1 MESINTVA
9 SSYIN
14 IGERSQQLDMVQH
27 VQEFS
32 TMVVLVTGAAG
43 IGKTAFVNEV
53 VSHLSVHHQVL
64 PLNALNTLTENNLLE
79 QVALHLGCASSFDEI
94 DASLADM
101 SEQNE
106 SLHLVIDD
114 AHLLDGAALNL
125 LVGKSQQD
133 KGWHLVLCGD
143 EGLQGRL
150 NDLQEELKKDNIY
163 HLIELGSLNELE
175 SGLFVDELL
184 QVTGKGSTLLSEK
197 KKHQLWLLSEGSPG
211 KLIELVDVEKESTQ
225 LSSSKFPVGHVA
237 AILLIGLA
245 LVFSYAYQ
253 DPVVAV
259 TEEDVIAQLLVQ
271 KSSSEKIGSDTEQ
284 HKSESAQVVNDI
296 NDSAINENKH
306 EKDNVVQPVVKPLV
320 AVNEQA
326 NSKAKAKASKIA
338 PVTEKISKPAPKEI
352 AKVASSKANPK
363 LHPLLRAQPQ
373 EYALQLLGVRNKKSA
388 QDFIKRFSRQL
399 NSEKLNVYETTF
411 KGQPWFVVVYGP
423 YQNKINA
430 SDEAV
435 SLSRSLKSQP
445 WVRPISKIQED
456 IRKVS
461 P

>member
-1 MESINTVA
+1 MKSIHTVA

-43 IGKTAFVNEV
+43 IGKTAFVNEA

-64 PLNALNTLTENNLLE
+64 SLNALNTLSENNLLE

-114 AHLLDGAALNL
+114 AHLLDGEALNL
-125 LVGKSQQD
+125 LVSKSQQD

-150 NDLQEELKKDNIY
+150 NDLQEELQKDNTY

-184 QVTGKGSTLLSEK
+184 QVAGKGSTLLSEK

-237 AILLIGLA
+237 AILLIGVA

-253 DPVVAV
+253 DPVVVV
-259 TEEDVIAQLLVQ
+259 TEEDVIAQLLAQ
-271 KSSSEKIGSDTEQ
+271 KSPDEKVGSDTEPY
-284 HKSESAQVVNDI
+284 KSDSAQVVNDN
-296 NDSAINENKH
+296 NDSPINENKPA
-306 EKDNVVQPVVKPLV
+306 KDNVVQSVVKQRV
-320 AVNEQA
+320 AVNELI
-326 NSKAKAKASKIA
+326 NDKAVASKIA

-352 AKVASSKANPK
+352 AKAVSSKASPK
-363 LHPLLRAQPQ
+363 IHPLLRAQPQ

-423 YQNKINA
+423 YQNKSNA

-456 IRKVS
+456 IRKIS